1 MSSQS
6 GDSVY
11 TDLLTF
17 AFRGRVAYQD
27 NRPLVIDAEDPS
39 RALTAGQFRLL
50 VRTLIAGLQAHHVQR
65 GECVLVHLGN
75 SVSVSLSLSLC
86 PPHPSPY
93 IPQSTLEIVTPKLS
107 RNSGWQLKK
116 NIINKTTDRPPM

>member
-17 AFRGRVAYQD
+17 AFRGPVAYQD

-65 GECVLVHLGN
+65 GDCVLVHLGN
-75 SVSVSLSLSLC
+75 SVSVSLSLSL
-86 PPHPSPY
+86 PSPSLP
-93 IPQSTLEIVTPKLS
+93 IH
-107 RNSGWQLKK
+107 
-116 NIINKTTDRPPM
+116 PPIHS

>member
-65 GECVLVHLGN
+65 GDCVLVHLGN
-75 SVSVSLSLSLC
+75 SVSLSLSAPM
-86 PPHPSPY
+86 PPC
-93 IPQSTLEIVTPKLS
+93 LTPKLS
-107 RNSGWQLKK
+107 RNSGLC
-116 NIINKTTDRPPM
+116 

>member
-65 GECVLVHLGN
+65 GDCVLVHLGN
-75 SVSVSLSLSLC
+75 SVSLSLSA
-86 PPHPSPY
+86 PIPHTE
-93 IPQSTLEIVTPKLS
+93 IIAELRFVLEMP
-107 RNSGWQLKK
+107 
-116 NIINKTTDRPPM
+116 INKTDRPPM

>member
-17 AFRGRVAYQD
+17 AFRGPVAYHD
-27 NRPLVIDAEDPS
+27 HRPLVIDAEDPS

-65 GECVLVHLGN
+65 GDCVLVHLGN
-75 SVSVSLSLSLC
+75 SVSLSLSAPM
-86 PPHPSPY
+86 PPC
-93 IPQSTLEIVTPKLS
+93 LTPKLS

>member
-17 AFRGRVAYQD
+17 AFRGPVAYND
-27 NRPLVIDAEDPS
+27 HRPLVIDAEDPS

-65 GECVLVHLGN
+65 GDCVLVHLGN
-75 SVSVSLSLSLC
+75 SVSLSLPSPSLL
-86 PPHPSPY
+86 PPPQPHPPKTLNCHTET
-93 IPQSTLEIVTPKLS
+93 IPELRFVLEKH
-107 RNSGWQLKK
+107 
-116 NIINKTTDRPPM
+116 INKTDRPQM